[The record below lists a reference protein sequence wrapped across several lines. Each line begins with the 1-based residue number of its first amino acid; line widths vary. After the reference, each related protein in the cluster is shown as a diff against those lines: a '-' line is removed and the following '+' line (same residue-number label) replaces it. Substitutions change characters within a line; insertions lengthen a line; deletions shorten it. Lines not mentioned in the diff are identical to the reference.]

1 MSGIFLS
8 WSGRDVQAVTA
19 LKNQLAGLRVPI
31 WEYRDQM
38 RVGDTIHETVVDA
51 IADSFASV
59 VCFSDET
66 AHAPWIQD
74 ELAWAYLA
82 YGKDTSR
89 ILPVWVGPHPAN
101 LKPRLIDLY
110 NLAVGDLTVEQ
121 GRENLIAK
129 INAVTGAKPPL
140 VVPAAI
146 FALTADEAEP
156 LLQTP
161 DLLTLCDGFG
171 MRKPPDVVAQLR
183 LRYGASAA
191 DFSPLANQQPLKTVI
206 DDTVDHA
213 NAIRKTE
220 KLRPIFLRWMHDELG
235 GKFGEEARQEARK
248 RWRSS
253 PSLLV
258 IDSISTLDPNMR
270 IRLDNLIE
278 DRSAILWVPPFT
290 LHTNTVSD
298 LLRRTA
304 GRLERLSDALAD
316 WQEKI
321 EPQFAIDAPTELSVR
336 LWLHRTFVALSDTA
350 RPIKTRVQG
359 VQRVYKGPS
368 TVKEFTDSPTNV
380 DPAFSGAPQQ

>member
-8 WSGRDVQAVTA
+8 WSGRDVLAVTS

-59 VCFSDET
+59 ICFSDET
-66 AHAPWIQD
+66 AQAPWIQD

-89 ILPVWVGPHPAN
+89 ILPVWVGPHTAN
-101 LKPRLIDLY
+101 LKPRLIDQL
-110 NLAVGDLTVEQ
+110 NIAVGDVIIDQ

-140 VVPAAI
+140 MVPAAI
-146 FALTADEAEP
+146 FALTANESEP
-156 LLQTP
+156 LLQNP
-161 DLLTLCDGFG
+161 DLLRLCDGFG
-171 MRKPPDVVAQLR
+171 MRTPPELVAQLR
-183 LRYGASAA
+183 LRYGTSAD
-191 DFSPLANQQPLKTVI
+191 DFSPLADQQPIKSII
-206 DDTVDHA
+206 DDTIDHV

-220 KLRPIFLRWMHDELG
+220 KLRPIFLRWMHHELSG
-235 GKFGEEARQEARK
+235 NLGDEARRDARK

-258 IDSISTLDPNMR
+258 IDSISTLDANMTT
-270 IRLDNLIE
+270 RLDNLIE
-278 DRSAILWVPPFT
+278 ERSAILWVPPYT
-290 LHTNTVSD
+290 LHTNTASD

-304 GRLERLSDALAD
+304 ERLERLSDALVD

-321 EPQFAIDAPTELSVR
+321 EPQFAIDAPSELSVR

-350 RPIKTRVQG
+350 RPDKKRVRC
-359 VQRVYKGPS
+359 VQNVFGGPTS
-368 TVKEFTDSPTNV
+368 LKEITTTPTNV
-380 DPAFSGAPQQ
+380 SPAFSGTPQQ